1 MNRLGLALR
10 LLKRDASSGELTLL
24 VLALIIAVTS
34 STAISLFADR
44 MHRTMSTQAA
54 EFLAADLV
62 ITSSSII
69 PEEWVRKAEELGL
82 QRARTAEFSTVL
94 IENDELLLAGV
105 KAVSNLYP
113 LRGELKTTQTDFEQE
128 TVQQSGP
135 NQGEV
140 WIDSR
145 VLAMLKLA
153 VGDEL
158 TVGETPLTVSQIITY
173 EPDKR
178 GDLYSLSPRVM
189 ISDADLEATK
199 VLQPGSHVHF
209 FYQFSGE
216 ADALAAFTAWVKPWL
231 IPGQRLMDVQEDRPE
246 LGSALSRAERY
257 LGLSSIIVILI
268 AGVAIAM
275 STRRYSER
283 HFNSTAILRCLGCK
297 QNDILVL
304 FLYQFV
310 ILGIIA
316 CSIGSILGWFA
327 QEALFE
333 LLRDMLPAKVAAP
346 SLIAVMLG
354 FLTGFAILIGFAL
367 PPLLR
372 LKKVSPLRVLRRELE
387 PLSSSAWIVYGLS
400 LIHI

>member
-145 VLAMLKLA
+145 VLA
-153 VGDEL
+153 
-158 TVGETPLTVSQIITY
+158 
-173 EPDKR
+173 
-178 GDLYSLSPRVM
+178 
-189 ISDADLEATK
+189 
-199 VLQPGSHVHF
+199 
-209 FYQFSGE
+209 
-216 ADALAAFTAWVKPWL
+216 
-231 IPGQRLMDVQEDRPE
+231 
-246 LGSALSRAERY
+246 
-257 LGLSSIIVILI
+257 
-268 AGVAIAM
+268 
-275 STRRYSER
+275 
-283 HFNSTAILRCLGCK
+283 
-297 QNDILVL
+297 
-304 FLYQFV
+304 
-310 ILGIIA
+310 
-316 CSIGSILGWFA
+316 
-327 QEALFE
+327 
-333 LLRDMLPAKVAAP
+333 
-346 SLIAVMLG
+346 
-354 FLTGFAILIGFAL
+354 
-367 PPLLR
+367 
-372 LKKVSPLRVLRRELE
+372 
-387 PLSSSAWIVYGLS
+387 LS